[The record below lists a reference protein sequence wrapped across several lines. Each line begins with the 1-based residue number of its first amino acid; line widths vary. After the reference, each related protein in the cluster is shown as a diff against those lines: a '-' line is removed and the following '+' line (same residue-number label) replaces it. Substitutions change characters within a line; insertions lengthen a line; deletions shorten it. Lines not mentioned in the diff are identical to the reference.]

1 MLKIKRYSLHPEK
14 SWYLKINISRT
25 IWNTCICIQL
35 LGEIITSL
43 ENYLGWIF
51 QMKPLRLSSV
61 LYLPYILECVFWNT
75 SEIQKINSNVPK
87 LYCILKLFFH
97 LRTGFGFF
105 RKLFELNS
113 SSILLK
119 KHQRVRKKSTK
130 KWILYD
136 VIHSI
141 QHTMY
146 VSHRRMKYC

>member
-1 MLKIKRYSLHPEK
+1 MHPEK

-87 LYCILKLFFH
+87 LYFILKLFIH
-97 LRTGFGFF
+97 LRTGRG
-105 RKLFELNS
+105 LFEKKTWTKSPKYYCWRHNKGSKNS
-113 SSILLK
+113 TTQKFDILWWPNIP
-119 KHQRVRKKSTK
+119 T
-130 KWILYD
+130 W
-136 VIHSI
+136 VIYLWFI
-141 QHTMY
+141 PA
-146 VSHRRMKYC
+146 KLD